1 MYALQP
7 FNASLCPTPH
17 APPGEIISESGGGA
31 TRDLPPVH
39 PGPFFAG
46 MNVHHNDG
54 VGGCGIG
61 GGNGGGGGGGGAGA
75 FDPPKSTSSNESNTS
90 SLRSVGGVLR
100 RVSEHEKLP

>member
-1 MYALQP
+1 MPY
-7 FNASLCPTPH
+7 
-17 APPGEIISESGGGA
+17 PPRTAGEIISEYGGGA

-54 VGGCGIG
+54 VGGYGIG
-61 GGNGGGGGGGGAGA
+61 RGNGGGGAGA

-100 RVSEHEKLP
+100 RVSEHKKLP